1 MFYRITTKVCFSTQK
16 DMSESKNGRVQVTKQ
31 EALDFHEFP
40 QPGKIAIAPTKNLV
54 TARDLSLAYS
64 PGVAYPCLEIQKDP
78 TTAYKYTSKGN
89 MIAVISN
96 GTAVLGLGNLG
107 AAASKPVMEGKSV
120 LFKRFANID
129 SVDIEVEEYDKDAL
143 IDTIARI
150 GNSWGGVNLEDISS
164 PDCFEIEKEL
174 KKRLNVPVFHDDQ
187 HGTAI
192 ICLAGLMNA
201 CEIVGKKFENLKV
214 VLNGPGAA
222 GIACINL
229 LISAGINPKNVIACD
244 SNGVIFKG
252 RTEKMTDL
260 KAKYAVET
268 KARTLTDALDGADV
282 FLGLSVKGALTK
294 DMLQKMAKDPVIFAM
309 ANPDPEILP
318 EDAMEVRPDAIV
330 ATGRSDYPNQVNNV
344 MGFPYIFRGAL
355 DVNATDINEEMKI
368 AAARAIANLAKE
380 SVPMEVL
387 RAYPGR
393 KLEFGRSYIIPTP
406 FDPRLISEVSSAVA
420 KAAMDSGV
428 AQKKIENFREYKIQ
442 LHGFRNPTLSTM
454 QSIYN
459 NLAKSETKKKIIFA
473 EGEELEVIKAAISLK
488 HEGYAEPILV
498 GRSDKVKEVMK
509 AAGLNSKNITIINAA
524 NSEFVSDYVNI
535 LFSKLGRKGFLER
548 DCERLIKTDRNHFAA
563 AMLEAGHGDSLVT
576 GFTRGYQKSLNDISR
591 VLSKRQG
598 DILFATSGIVVGNKT
613 VFISDTA
620 INEDPTAE
628 QLAQIAIQTAKKV
641 EAFGYTPRV
650 AFVSYSNFGSRS
662 GRDNE
667 KIHQAIEIL
676 DKQNIAFEYDGEM
689 MVDVALSANPRE
701 YYPFNRLSQPANI
714 LITQNLTASHI
725 AMNLLESSTGAFVI
739 GPILH
744 GFEKP
749 VQIVR
754 YHSDINTIT
763 NLSALSLAL

>member
-1 MFYRITTKVCFSTQK
+1 
-16 DMSESKNGRVQVTKQ
+16 MSKTRVNVTKE
-31 EALDFHEFP
+31 EALDFHQYP
-40 QPGKIAIAPTKNLV
+40 SPGKIAIAPTRNLL

-64 PGVAYPCLEIQKDP
+64 PGVAYPCLAIQEDP
-78 TTAYKYTSKGN
+78 SKSYDYTSKGN
-89 MIAVISN
+89 MVAVISN

-129 SVDIEVEEYDKDAL
+129 SIDIEVEEYDKDKF
-143 IDTIARI
+143 IETIARI
-150 GNSWGGVNLEDISS
+150 GNSWGGINLEDIAS
-164 PDCFEIEKEL
+164 PDCFEIEEEL

-201 CEIVGKKFENLKV
+201 CEIVGKKFENLRV

-229 LISAGINPKNVIACD
+229 LMNAGIKKENVIVCD
-244 SNGVIFKG
+244 SNGVLYKG
-252 RTEKMTDL
+252 RTEKMTPL
-260 KAKYAVET
+260 KEKYAVET
-268 KARTLTDALDGADV
+268 KARTLADALDGADV

-318 EDAMEVRPDAIV
+318 EEAVEARPDAIV

-355 DVNATDINEEMKI
+355 DVNAININEEMKI

-380 SVPMEVL
+380 SVPTEVL

-428 AQKKIENFREYKIQ
+428 ARKQITNFREYKSK
-442 LHGFRNPTLSTM
+442 LHSFRNPTISTM

-459 NLAKSETKKKIIFA
+459 SLAKNDVKKKIIFA
-473 EGEELEVIKAAISLK
+473 EGEELEIIKVALSLQND
-488 HEGYAEPILV
+488 GYAEPILI
-498 GRSDKVKEVMK
+498 GRIDNVKAVMQN
-509 AAGLNSKNITIINAA
+509 AGLNSVNITVLNAA
-524 NSEFVSDYVNI
+524 NSEHTNLYTEI
-535 LFSKLGRKGFLER
+535 LFAKLGRKGFLKR

-591 VLSKRQG
+591 VIDKKPEST
-598 DILFATSGIVVGNKT
+598 LFATSAIVIGNRT
-613 VFISDTA
+613 IFISDTA
-620 INEDPTAE
+620 INENPTPE
-628 QLAQIAIQTAKKV
+628 ELACIAVQTAKKV

-650 AFVSYSNFGSRS
+650 AFVSYSNFGSRA
-662 GRDNE
+662 GIDND
-667 KIHQAIEIL
+667 KIQKAIKIL
-676 DKQNIAFEYDGEM
+676 DSKNVSFEYDGEM
-689 MVDVALSANPRE
+689 MVDIALSENPRE
-701 YYPFNRLSQPANI
+701 YYPFNRLTKSANI
-714 LITQNLTASHI
+714 LITPNLTASHI
-725 AMNLLESSTGAFVI
+725 AMNLLESANDAFVI
-739 GPILH
+739 GPILN
-744 GFEKP
+744 GFSKP
-749 VQIVR
+749 VQIAR
-754 YHSDINTIT
+754 YHSHINSLL
-763 NLSALSLAL
+763 NLAVLSLAL

>member
-1 MFYRITTKVCFSTQK
+1 
-16 DMSESKNGRVQVTKQ
+16 MSESKNGRVQVTKQ
-31 EALDFHEFP
+31 EALDFHELP
-40 QPGKIAIAPTKNLV
+40 RPGKIAIAPIKNLV

-64 PGVAYPCLEIQKDP
+64 PGVAFPCLEIQNDP
-78 TTAYKYTSKGN
+78 ATSYKYTSKGN

-129 SVDIEVEEYDKDAL
+129 SIDIEVEEYDKDKL

-150 GNSWGGVNLEDISS
+150 GNSWGGINLEDIAS

-201 CEIVGKKFENLKV
+201 CEIVGKKFEDLKV

-222 GIACINL
+222 GVACINL

-244 SNGVIFKG
+244 SSGVIYKG
-252 RTEKMTDL
+252 RTEKMTEL
-260 KAKYAVET
+260 KEKYAVET
-268 KARTLTDALDGADV
+268 KARTLSEALEGADV

-294 DMLQKMAKDPVIFAM
+294 EMLKTMAKNPVIFAM
-309 ANPDPEILP
+309 ANPDPEIAP
-318 EDAMEVRPDAIV
+318 EDAVEARPDAIV

-420 KAAMDSGV
+420 KAAMNSGV

-459 NLAKSETKKKIIFA
+459 HLSKSEKKKQIIFA
-473 EGEELEVIKAAISLK
+473 EGEELEVIKAAIALK
-488 HEGYAEPILV
+488 NEGYADPILV
-498 GRSDKVKEVMK
+498 GRTDKVKETMQV
-509 AAGLNSKNITIINAA
+509 AGLKADDIAIVNAA
-524 NSEFVSDYVNI
+524 NSQYVEDYTNL
-535 LFSKLGRKGFLER
+535 LFAKLGRKGFLRR

-563 AMLEAGHGDSLVT
+563 AMLETGHADSLLT

-591 VLSKRQG
+591 
-598 DILFATSGIVVGNKT
+598 ILTKKQETLFTTSGVVIGNKT
-613 VFISDTA
+613 IFISDTA
-620 INEDPTAE
+620 INEDPTPE
-628 QLAQIAIQTAKKV
+628 QLAHIAIQTAKNV

-650 AFVSYSNFGSRS
+650 AFVSYSSFGSRH
-662 GRDNE
+662 GKDND
-667 KIHQAIEIL
+667 KIVQALQIL
-676 DKQNIAFEYDGEM
+676 DKKNVEFEFDGEM
-689 MVDVALSANPRE
+689 MVDVALASNPRE
-701 YYPFNRLSQPANI
+701 HYPFCRLSQAANI
-714 LITQNLTASHI
+714 LITPNLTASHV
-725 AMNLLESSTGAFVI
+725 AMNLLESATGAFVI

-744 GFEKP
+744 GFAKP
-749 VQIVR
+749 AQIVR
-754 YHSDINTIT
+754 YHADINSIT
-763 NLSALSLAL
+763 NLAALSLVL

>member
-1 MFYRITTKVCFSTQK
+1 M
-16 DMSESKNGRVQVTKQ
+16 SKNGRVQVTKE
-31 EALDFHEFP
+31 EALNFHEFP
-40 QPGKIAIAPTKNLV
+40 KPGKIAILPTKNLV

-64 PGVAYPCLEIQKDP
+64 PGVAYPCLEIQQDP
-78 TTAYKYTSKGN
+78 TASYKYTSKGN

-129 SVDIEVEEYDKDAL
+129 SIDIEVEEYDKDKF
-143 IDTIARI
+143 IETIARI
-150 GNSWGGVNLEDISS
+150 GNSWGGINLEDIAS

-201 CEIVGKKFENLKV
+201 CEIIGKKFESLKV

-222 GIACINL
+222 GIACLNL
-229 LISAGINPKNVIACD
+229 LITAGVNPKNVIACD
-244 SNGVIFKG
+244 SNGVIYKG
-252 RTEKMTDL
+252 RTEKMTEL
-260 KAKYAVET
+260 KEKYAVET
-268 KARTLTDALDGADV
+268 KSRTLTEALDGADV
-282 FLGLSVKGALTK
+282 FLGLSVKGALTT
-294 DMLQKMAKDPVIFAM
+294 DMIKKMAKDPVIFAM

-318 EDAMEVRPDAIV
+318 EDATATRPDAIV

-355 DVNATDINEEMKI
+355 DVNATDINQEMKI

-380 SVPMEVL
+380 SVPTEVL

-406 FDPRLISEVSSAVA
+406 FDPRLISEVSAAVA

-428 AQKKIENFREYKIQ
+428 AQKHITNFREYKSQ
-442 LHGFRNPTLSTM
+442 LHSFRNPTISTM

-459 NLAKSETKKKIIFA
+459 NLAKSDVKKKIIFA
-473 EGEELEVIKAAISLK
+473 EGEELEIIKVALSIK
-488 HEGYAEPILV
+488 NEGYAEPILV
-498 GRSDKVKEVMK
+498 GRLDKVESVMK
-509 AAGLNSKNITIINAA
+509 SAGLDSKNIIIANAA
-524 NSEFVSDYVNI
+524 NSNHVEMYIDI
-535 LFSKLGRKGFLER
+535 LFEKLSRKGFLRR

-563 AMLEAGHGDSLVT
+563 AMLEAGHADSLLT

-591 VLSKRQG
+591 VISKKENET
-598 DILFATSGIVVGNKT
+598 IFATSGIVVGNRT
-613 VFISDTA
+613 IFISDTA
-620 INEDPTAE
+620 INENPTPN

-662 GRDNE
+662 GLDND
-667 KIHQAIEIL
+667 KILETIKIL
-676 DKQNIAFEYDGEM
+676 DSQGVSFEYDGEM
-689 MVDVALSANPRE
+689 MVDVALSENPRE
-701 YYPFNRLSQPANI
+701 YYPFNRLTKSANI
-714 LITQNLTASHI
+714 LITPNLTASHI
-725 AMNLLESSTGAFVI
+725 AMNLLESANDAFVI
-739 GPILH
+739 GPILY
-744 GFEKP
+744 GFNKS

-763 NLSALSLAL
+763 NLAALSLAL

>member
-1 MFYRITTKVCFSTQK
+1 M
-16 DMSESKNGRVQVTKQ
+16 SKNGRVQVTKE
-31 EALDFHEFP
+31 EALNFHEFP
-40 QPGKIAIAPTKNLV
+40 KPGKIAILPTKNLV

-64 PGVAYPCLEIQKDP
+64 PGVAYPCLEIQQDP
-78 TTAYKYTSKGN
+78 TTSYKYTSKGN

-129 SVDIEVEEYDKDAL
+129 SIDIEVEEYDKDKL
-143 IDTIARI
+143 IETIARI
-150 GNSWGGVNLEDISS
+150 GNSWGGINLEDIAS

-201 CEIVGKKFENLKV
+201 CEIIGKKFENLKV

-222 GIACINL
+222 GIACLNL
-229 LISAGINPKNVIACD
+229 LITAGVNPKNVIACD
-244 SNGVIFKG
+244 SNGVIYKG
-252 RTEKMTDL
+252 RTEKMTEL
-260 KAKYAVET
+260 KGKYAVET
-268 KARTLTDALDGADV
+268 KARTLTEALDGADV

-294 DMLQKMAKDPVIFAM
+294 EMIVKMAKDPVIFAM

-318 EDAMEVRPDAIV
+318 EDATAARPDAIV

-380 SVPMEVL
+380 SVPTEVL

-406 FDPRLISEVSSAVA
+406 FDPRLISEVSASVA

-428 AQKKIENFREYKIQ
+428 AQKHIINFREYKSQ
-442 LHGFRNPTLSTM
+442 LHSFRNPTISTM

-459 NLAKSETKKKIIFA
+459 NLAKSEIKKKIIFA
-473 EGEELEVIKAAISLK
+473 EGEELEIIKVALSVK
-488 HEGYAEPILV
+488 NEGYAEPILV
-498 GRSDKVKEVMK
+498 GRVDKVESVMK
-509 AAGLNSKNITIINAA
+509 SAGLDSKNITIANAA
-524 NSEFVSDYVNI
+524 NSPHVEMYIDI
-535 LFSKLGRKGFLER
+535 LFEKLSRKGFLRR

-563 AMLEAGHGDSLVT
+563 AMLEADHADSLVT

-591 VLSKRQG
+591 VISKKENET
-598 DILFATSGIVVGNKT
+598 LFATSGVVVGNRT
-613 VFISDTA
+613 IFISDTA
-620 INEDPTAE
+620 INENPTPK
-628 QLAQIAIQTAKKV
+628 QLAQIAVQTAKKV

-662 GRDNE
+662 GLDND
-667 KIHQAIEIL
+667 KILETIKIL
-676 DKQNIAFEYDGEM
+676 DSQGVSFEYDGEM
-689 MVDVALSANPRE
+689 MVDVALSENPRE
-701 YYPFNRLSQPANI
+701 HYPFNRLTKPANI
-714 LITQNLTASHI
+714 LITPNLTASHI
-725 AMNLLESSTGAFVI
+725 AMNLLESANDAFVI
-739 GPILH
+739 GPILY
-744 GFEKP
+744 GFNKP

-763 NLSALSLAL
+763 NLAALSLAL

>member
-1 MFYRITTKVCFSTQK
+1 M
-16 DMSESKNGRVQVTKQ
+16 SKNGRVQVTKE
-31 EALDFHEFP
+31 EALNFHEFP
-40 QPGKIAIAPTKNLV
+40 KPGKIAILPTKNLI

-64 PGVAYPCLEIQKDP
+64 PGVAYPCLEIQQDP
-78 TTAYKYTSKGN
+78 TTSYKYTSKGN

-129 SVDIEVEEYDKDAL
+129 SIDIEVEEYDKDKL
-143 IDTIARI
+143 IETIARI
-150 GNSWGGVNLEDISS
+150 GNSWGGINLEDIAS

-201 CEIVGKKFENLKV
+201 CEIIGKKFENLKV

-222 GIACINL
+222 GIACLNL
-229 LISAGINPKNVIACD
+229 LITAGVNPKNVIACD
-244 SNGVIFKG
+244 SNGVIYKG
-252 RTEKMTDL
+252 RTEKMTEL
-260 KAKYAVET
+260 KEKYAVET
-268 KARTLTDALDGADV
+268 KARTLTEALDGADV

-294 DMLQKMAKDPVIFAM
+294 EMIVKMAKDPVIFAM

-318 EDAMEVRPDAIV
+318 EDATTARPDAIV

-380 SVPMEVL
+380 SVPTEVL

-406 FDPRLISEVSSAVA
+406 FDPRLISEVSAAVA

-428 AQKKIENFREYKIQ
+428 AQKHITNFREYKSQ
-442 LHGFRNPTLSTM
+442 LHSFRNPTISTM

-459 NLAKSETKKKIIFA
+459 NLAKSDIKKKIIFA
-473 EGEELEVIKAAISLK
+473 EGEELEIIKVALSVK
-488 HEGYAEPILV
+488 NEGYAEPILV
-498 GRSDKVKEVMK
+498 GRIDKVESVMK
-509 AAGLNSKNITIINAA
+509 SAGLDSKNITIANAA
-524 NSEFVSDYVNI
+524 NSPHVEMYIDI
-535 LFSKLGRKGFLER
+535 LFEKLSRKGFLRR

-563 AMLEAGHGDSLVT
+563 AMLEADHADSLVT

-591 VLSKRQG
+591 VISKKENET
-598 DILFATSGIVVGNKT
+598 LFATSGVVVGNRT
-613 VFISDTA
+613 IFISDTA
-620 INEDPTAE
+620 INENPTPK
-628 QLAQIAIQTAKKV
+628 QLAQIAVQTAKKV

-662 GRDNE
+662 GLDND
-667 KIHQAIEIL
+667 KIHETIKIL
-676 DKQNIAFEYDGEM
+676 DSQCVSFEYDGEM
-689 MVDVALSANPRE
+689 MVDVALSENPRE
-701 YYPFNRLSQPANI
+701 YYPFNRLTKPANI
-714 LITQNLTASHI
+714 LITPNLTASHI
-725 AMNLLESSTGAFVI
+725 AMNLLESANDAFVI
-739 GPILH
+739 GPILY
-744 GFEKP
+744 GFNKS

-763 NLSALSLAL
+763 NLAALSLAL